1 MKHIEVP
8 SHIKG
13 LIFDCDGTLVD
24 SMPLHMKAWEY
35 AITSAGSPW
44 NYDFLFSKKGMQS
57 KDILALY
64 NSEFK
69 LSLNVKEVVAKKQEY
84 FRNHFKEMQEI
95 RIVTDVVRRYAGKM
109 PMAVAS
115 GGSRSN
121 VTLQLEIAGIRKYF
135 SVVLTADDDVKPKPS
150 PDIFLEAARQIGV
163 EPKLCQVFEDGDIG
177 LDAAKAAGMLG
188 TDIRP
193 YL

>member
-8 SHIKG
+8 QHIQG

-35 AITSAGSPW
+35 AITSAGGSW
-44 NYDFLFSKKGMQS
+44 NYEYLFSKKGMQS

-64 NSEFK
+64 NKKFH
-69 LSLNVKEVVAKKQEY
+69 LSLDIRDVVAKKQEY
-84 FRNHFKEMQEI
+84 FRSHFKEMQEI
-95 RIVTDVVRRYAGKM
+95 RIVTDVVRRYAGKL

-121 VTLQLEIAGIRKYF
+121 VTLQLELAGIQKYF
-135 SVVLTADDDVKPKPS
+135 SVVITADDDVKPKPS
-150 PDIFLEAARQIGV
+150 PDIFLEAARRIGI
-163 EPKLCQVFEDGDIG
+163 EPTLCQVFEDGDIG
-177 LDAAKAAGMLG
+177 IDAAVAAGMLA

-193 YL
+193 FV